1 MAWQQTMASA
11 QYSSGRLSHAG
22 GGDPDVFS
30 QGGRTTLVELKTS
43 NVRPSD
49 DWRNI
54 LVDVSYSVKEGRHND
69 TLLTWNGIAALPV
82 PVDAHRHSVRIGDTR
97 NYSGSWHVRGKV
109 HDWIQ
114 LTNTA
119 NTVIE
124 SGSYRIDGPGN
135 DQQNAGI
142 QLNLAVPVLYSDSV

>member
-1 MAWQQTMASA
+1 MTHEEQATMAWQQTMASA

-54 LVDVSYSVKEGRHND
+54 LVDVSYSVKEGRHKQP
-69 TLLTWNGIAALPV
+69 WNRRAAC
-82 PVDAHRHSVRIGDTR
+82 
-97 NYSGSWHVRGKV
+97 
-109 HDWIQ
+109 
-114 LTNTA
+114 
-119 NTVIE
+119 
-124 SGSYRIDGPGN
+124 
-135 DQQNAGI
+135 
-142 QLNLAVPVLYSDSV
+142 